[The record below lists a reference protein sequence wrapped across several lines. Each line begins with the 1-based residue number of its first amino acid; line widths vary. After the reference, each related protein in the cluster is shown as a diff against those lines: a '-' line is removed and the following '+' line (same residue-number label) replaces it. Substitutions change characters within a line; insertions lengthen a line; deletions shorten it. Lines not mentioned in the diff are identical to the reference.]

1 MARKNKKWTPKAK
14 FNIAIEVIKSVMTLN
29 ELCNKYQVAPSQ
41 AQSWKKELLTLGP
54 RVFEKEDKAFRDQ
67 LAVHEKLEKELYE
80 KIGKLTV
87 EHEFLK
93 KSWEKFQGNIEEK

>member
-1 MARKNKKWTPKAK
+1 MKRKNKKWSSKVK

-29 ELCNKYQVAPSQ
+29 ELCNKYQVSPSQ
-41 AQSWKKELLTLGP
+41 AQSWKKELLTLGQ

-67 LAVHEKLEKELYE
+67 LSAHEKLEKELYE
-80 KIGKLTV
+80 KIGQLTV

>member
-1 MARKNKKWTPKAK
+1 M
-14 FNIAIEVIKSVMTLN
+14 
-29 ELCNKYQVAPSQ
+29 
-41 AQSWKKELLTLGP
+41 GP

-67 LAVHEKLEKELYE
+67 LAAHEKLEKELYE